1 MTDRNSTPS
10 ITEPGRRRRI
20 RGFED
25 KAQGELAGVTGCTI
39 AQAVNHNRRHLERGA
54 AVGTSPHNQQ
64 R

>member
-25 KAQGELAGVTGCTI
+25 KAQGELAGGTGCTT
-39 AQAVNHNRRHLERGA
+39 AQAVN
-54 AVGTSPHNQQ
+54 QQ
-64 R
+64 QTTTRTGGRCGDFTDTQLR